1 MRQKGSCSLM
11 NLLFREM
18 YFSGGNR
25 RAIKS
30 QSYSLQ
36 VNPHFVHLKKRVSDS
51 SADLNCLSH
60 QAAVLFPH
68 SGHFALVVGRPEVCS
83 PSRTTISWS
92 SILALET
99 KLFSSLFIGIMF
111 PHFLHSKFPFLGNI
125 ILLHLGQNCINI
137 TFCVVYNFIVVKSQ
151 FRNGIK
157 LKEIDGIRIRPGF
170 QLSESLCKVTY

>member
-1 MRQKGSCSLM
+1 MW
-11 NLLFREM
+11 
-18 YFSGGNR
+18 FSRVDR

-51 SADLNCLSH
+51 SADRSCLSH
-60 QAAVLFPH
+60 QTAVLFPH
-68 SGHFALVVGRPEVCS
+68 SAHFTLVVGRPEVCS

-111 PHFLHSKFPFLGNI
+111 PHFLHSKLPFLGNI

-137 TFCVVYNFIVVKSQ
+137 TFCVIYNFIVVKSQ

-157 LKEIDGIRIRPGF
+157 LKKFGGIGVRSRF
-170 QLSESLCKVTY
+170 

>member
-1 MRQKGSCSLM
+1 M
-11 NLLFREM
+11 NLVFREL
-18 YFSGGNR
+18 YFSRGNR
-25 RAIKS
+25 RAIKY

-51 SADLNCLSH
+51 SADLSCLSH

-68 SGHFALVVGRPEVCS
+68 SGHFTLVVGRPEICS

-92 SILALET
+92 SILSLET

-137 TFCVVYNFIVVKSQ
+137 TFCIIYNFIVVKSQ

-157 LKEIDGIRIRPGF
+157 LKKIDGSCIRPRF
-170 QLSESLCKVTY
+170 HLSESLCKIAY